1 MQRVLADTSV
11 KVAVALEGETG
22 PLVPTAIRFR
32 LADESGTV
40 IYPEAAIGDPD
51 PGVGFEI
58 LTDVDSERVIF
69 TVPAPA
75 HQLLAGKLTALRV
88 LTVLVTTATGTTRL
102 VERYVVTREAIL
114 EPLKNSIQTYDQAV
128 LLALDMP
135 PMSGW
140 EAANETAR
148 QSAMIAAFVRL
159 AQLKYR
165 VRDRFINGIDVQR
178 RLALEP
184 GSSYNID
191 RLELLTL
198 DEWNRLSGR
207 FKESIARAQITE
219 ADVIL
224 GGDEIGEQR
233 QLGLF
238 SHSIGEAKYMFRS
251 EKPLRLP
258 ISEQAMRHLRGFVRW
273 SVAIGRA

>member
-11 KVAVALEGETG
+11 KVAVSLVGEAG
-22 PLVPTAIRFR
+22 PLVPMAIRFR
-32 LADESGTV
+32 LADESGAV
-40 IYPEAAIGDPD
+40 IYPEVAIGDPG

-69 TVPAPA
+69 TIPAPA
-75 HQLLAGKLTALRV
+75 HQLAGKLNSLRV
-88 LTVLVTTATGTTRL
+88 LTVLVATAEGTTRL
-102 VERYVVTREAIL
+102 VERYVVTKEAIL
-114 EPLKNSIQTYDQAV
+114 EPLKNSVQTYDEAV
-128 LLALDMP
+128 LLSLSMP
-135 PMSGW
+135 GMIGW
-140 EAANETAR
+140 EAANDTER
-148 QSAMIAAFVRL
+148 QSALIAAFVRL

-191 RLELLTL
+191 RLELLTA
-198 DEWNRLSGR
+198 DEWSRLSGR
-207 FKESIARAQITE
+207 FKESLARAQIAE

-224 GGDEIGEQR
+224 GGDEIGSQR
-233 QLGLF
+233 QAGLF

-251 EKPLRLP
+251 EKPLSLP
-258 ISEQAMRHLRGFVRW
+258 VSEQAVRHLRGFVRW
-273 SVAIGRA
+273 SVTIGRA

>member
-11 KVAVALEGETG
+11 KVAVSLEGEAG

-32 LADESGTV
+32 LNDESGVV
-40 IYPEAAIGDPD
+40 IYPEVAVGDPD

-69 TVPAPA
+69 TIPAAA
-75 HQLLAGKLTALRV
+75 HQLVGKLTALRV
-88 LTVLVTTATGTTRL
+88 LTVLVMAADGTTRL

-114 EPLKNSIQTYDQAV
+114 EPLKNSVQTYDQAV
-128 LLALDMP
+128 LLSLSMP

-140 EAANETAR
+140 EAATDTAR

-165 VRDRFINGIDVQR
+165 VRDRYINGIDVHR

-184 GSSYNID
+184 GDSYNID
-191 RLELLTL
+191 RLELLTA
-198 DEWNRLSGR
+198 DEWSRLSGR
-207 FKESIARAQITE
+207 FKESIARAQIAE

-258 ISEQAMRHLRGFVRW
+258 VSEQALRHLRGFVSW
-273 SVAIGRA
+273 SVTIGRA